1 MLPGWLGPKT
11 RHLASVFPS
20 VKWESQRWQSP
31 EELWTLQALGSWGK
45 RNWWVDRQTALPA
58 VLTVGPVVADKVSS

>member
-1 MLPGWLGPKT
+1 MLPGCLGPKT

-45 RNWWVDRQTALPA
+45 RNW
-58 VLTVGPVVADKVSS
+58 